1 MIALDILYIAFATI
15 VVMVILQIFTFVATR
30 VMYPPEPKVIYR
42 DAPAP
47 VFQQQQAQ
55 APPAVA
61 PQVLF
66 AAPPQQG
73 LPPPIKTRDES
84 ALSETTSN
92 IQLPEYEPRK
102 PASVSLRLDSELPP
116 GLQETRPDGL

>member
-30 VMYPPEPKVIYR
+30 VMYPPEPKIIYR

-47 VFQQQQAQ
+47 IFQQPVAPP
-55 APPAVA
+55 PPAVQYMPPA
-61 PQVLF
+61 P
-66 AAPPQQG
+66 G
-73 LPPPIKTRDES
+73 LPPPPALKTREES
-84 ALSETTSN
+84 ALSESSAN

-102 PASVSLRLDSELPP
+102 PASVSLRLDSELPA
-116 GLQETRPDGL
+116 GIQETRPDGL

>member
-30 VMYPPEPKVIYR
+30 VMYPPEPKIIYR
-42 DAPAP
+42 DAPTP
-47 VFQQQQAQ
+47 VFQQ
-55 APPAVA
+55 PPPPVVA

-73 LPPPIKTRDES
+73 LPPPIKTREES

>member
-30 VMYPPEPKVIYR
+30 VMYPPEPKIIYR

-47 VFQQQQAQ
+47 IFQQQAQ
-55 APPAVA
+55 PPPVVA
-61 PQVLF
+61 PQVMF

-73 LPPPIKTRDES
+73 LPPPIKTREES
-84 ALSETTSN
+84 ALSETAPN

-102 PASVSLRLDSELPP
+102 PASVSLRLDSELPS

>member
-42 DAPAP
+42 DVPVHVQQPLAPPPPPMVQFAP
-47 VFQQQQAQ
+47 PPQGQ
-55 APPAVA
+55 AP
-61 PQVLF
+61 
-66 AAPPQQG
+66 
-73 LPPPIKTRDES
+73 PPPIKTRDES
-84 ALSETTSN
+84 TLSETTPN

-102 PASVSLRLDSELPP
+102 PASVSLRLDSELPA
-116 GLQETRPDGL
+116 GIQETRPDGL

>member
-15 VVMVILQIFTFVATR
+15 VVMAILQIFTFVATR

-47 VFQQQQAQ
+47 VFQQPVVMAP
-55 APPAVA
+55 APPPVQYMPPA
-61 PQVLF
+61 PGQ
-66 AAPPQQG
+66 
-73 LPPPIKTRDES
+73 PPPPAIKTRDES
-84 ALSETTSN
+84 ALSENTPD

>member
-30 VMYPPEPKVIYR
+30 VMYPPEPKIIYR

-47 VFQQQQAQ
+47 VFQQ
-55 APPAVA
+55 PIAVA
-61 PQVLF
+61 PQAVQYMPP
-66 AAPPQQG
+66 APG
-73 LPPPIKTRDES
+73 MPPPPAIKTREES
-84 ALSETTSN
+84 ALSEPSVN

-102 PASVSLRLDSELPP
+102 PASVSLRLDSELPA

>member
-1 MIALDILYIAFATI
+1 MIALDILYVAFATI

-30 VMYPPEPKVIYR
+30 VMYPPQPQIIYR

-47 VFQQQQAQ
+47 VFQQ
-55 APPAVA
+55 P
-61 PQVLF
+61 
-66 AAPPQQG
+66 
-73 LPPPIKTRDES
+73 LPPPPAPVQYTPPAPGQPPPQAIKTRDES
-84 ALSETTSN
+84 ALSETTAD

-116 GLQETRPDGL
+116 GIQETRPDGL

>member
-30 VMYPPEPKVIYR
+30 VMYPPEPKIIYR

-47 VFQQQQAQ
+47 VFQQPI
-55 APPAVA
+55 APPPQAVQYM
-61 PQVLF
+61 PP
-66 AAPPQQG
+66 AAG
-73 LPPPIKTRDES
+73 MPPPPALKTREDS
-84 ALSETTSN
+84 ALSESPVH

-102 PASVSLRLDSELPP
+102 PASVSLRLDSELPA
-116 GLQETRPDGL
+116 GIQETRPDGL